1 MAGTGELV
9 LALLGAYIS
18 VLGALILW
26 TKKYPVLR
34 KNLVPAH
41 VYSSKKL
48 YEMSMFILGIGLLI
62 TGFISATSSLL
73 IGLDTGLIAFVVGI
87 AGSTMA
93 SILAPVVLAERYVI
107 DEEIDGE
114 DTTELEIIT
123 PLSPITRTFIIVMF
137 ILQLLATIS
146 LLIPLSTFDKTVV
159 YALVLLTE
167 PLPAIITL
175 LALFRPE
182 SFAYIESRPGM
193 YRKISIY
200 YSIGTNLLPLGIS
213 LIAARFL
220 VPGIV
225 MILSSALIVVAANLS
240 IIRGSRSRK
249 QSSFP

>member
-34 KNLVPAH
+34 KDLVPAH

-62 TGFISATSSLL
+62 TGFISAATSLL

-87 AGSTMA
+87 AGSITA

-137 ILQLLATIS
+137 IFQLLATIS
-146 LLIPLSTFDKTVV
+146 LLIPLSAFDKTTV

-167 PLPAIITL
+167 PLPVVITL

-182 SFAYIESRPGM
+182 SFAFVGSRPGM
-193 YRKISIY
+193 YRKITIY
-200 YSIGTNLLPLGIS
+200 YSIGTNLLPLGIA
-213 LIAARFL
+213 LIVTRFP

-225 MILSSALIVVAANLS
+225 VILSSALIILVTNL
-240 IIRGSRSRK
+240 IVHGSCS
-249 QSSFP
+249 QE

>member
-34 KNLVPAH
+34 KDLVPAH

-62 TGFISATSSLL
+62 TGFISAATSLL

-87 AGSTMA
+87 AGSITA

-137 ILQLLATIS
+137 IFQLLATIS
-146 LLIPLSTFDKTVV
+146 LLIPLSAFDKTTV

-167 PLPAIITL
+167 PLPVVITL

-182 SFAYIESRPGM
+182 SFAFVGSRPGM
-193 YRKISIY
+193 YRKITLY
-200 YSIGTNLLPLGIS
+200 YSIGTNLLPLGIA
-213 LIAARFL
+213 LIVTRFP

-225 MILSSALIVVAANLS
+225 VILSSALIILVTNL
-240 IIRGSRSRK
+240 IVHGSCS
-249 QSSFP
+249 QE